1 MAADGMR
8 MLAAN
13 LKGDTSII
21 SGESGAAGFG
31 CMANIL
37 QCQELESVKKML
49 QLDEHSSIL
58 CISTEGDTDVE
69 NYNHIVWG
77 GKYSKFK

>member
-1 MAADGMR
+1 
-8 MLAAN
+8 
-13 LKGDTSII
+13 
-21 SGESGAAGFG
+21 
-31 CMANIL
+31 
-37 QCQELESVKKML
+37 ML